1 MRQIIFLLAIMFSV
15 LNVTAQ
21 ENYVDFVQIGDQL
34 TLAEPSG
41 SSYQHI
47 DVPRK
52 NFIIKRGG
60 IANMATLVNSV
71 VTVTEISNDTNPIVT
86 FKRTNGKKFF
96 RVYRTMTADLN
107 GAIASGELKIPSSSK
122 AESIV
127 K

>member
-1 MRQIIFLLAIMFSV
+1 MRTIIFLLVIMFSV
-15 LNVTAQ
+15 PSITAQ
-21 ENYVDFVQIGDQL
+21 ENYVDLVQVGDQL

-41 SSYQHI
+41 STYQHI

-60 IANMATLVNSV
+60 IANMATLKNSV
-71 VTVTEISNDTNPIVT
+71 ITVTEISNDSNPVIT

-107 GAIASGELKIPSSSK
+107 GAIASGELKFPTSSK
-122 AESIV
+122 EGSIV